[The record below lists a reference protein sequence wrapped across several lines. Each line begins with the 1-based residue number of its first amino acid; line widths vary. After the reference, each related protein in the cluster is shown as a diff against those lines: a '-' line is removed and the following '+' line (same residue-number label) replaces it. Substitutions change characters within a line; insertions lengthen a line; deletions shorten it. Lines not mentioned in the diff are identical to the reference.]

1 MALLDY
7 RAKRGDTMLVG
18 HIQTARNNTLC
29 SSLHVQ
35 NEIVSII
42 GELNQDRIV
51 RDVNKAVF
59 FAVLADETLDISQT
73 EQFSLCVRFIHPP
86 NFVHSRGFLSSAA
99 VEDVS
104 ASSLGHTLKSDLV
117 KLGLQLEHLR
127 GQSYEARR

>member
-42 GELNQDRIV
+42 GKLNQDRIV

-73 EQFSLCVRFIHPP
+73 EQFSLCVRFIHPRP
-86 NFVHSRGFLSSAA
+86 TLCIR
-99 VEDVS
+99 EDS
-104 ASSLGHTLKSDLV
+104 CP
-117 KLGLQLEHLR
+117 LQQWKMSVLL
-127 GQSYEARR
+127 A